1 MQTLRQQHEKLR
13 LNIVKSQL
21 IRTSS
26 KMTFNSIFTSEPKVT
41 SPQNLSDLRPIS
53 VTPILSRLVE
63 KLIAR
68 KYLTPALPTKLLE
81 DQYAYRPTGSTIA
94 ALVDITHHITLML
107 ETNTYVRCIPIDYS
121 KAFDTINHEILFA
134 KTSHAFHTSTDK
146 TMDHEFPHR

>member
-68 KYLTPALPTKLLE
+68 KYLTPALQTKLLE
-81 DQYAYRPTGSTIA
+81 DQYAYRPTGSTTA
-94 ALVDITHHITLML
+94 AWLTLPITSL
-107 ETNTYVRCIPIDYS
+107 
-121 KAFDTINHEILFA
+121 
-134 KTSHAFHTSTDK
+134 
-146 TMDHEFPHR
+146 